1 MTNNSSSKIFKNLD
15 EQIQILL
22 DKGLIIDDIEKTK
35 VILKHN

>member
-22 DKGLIIDDIEKTK
+22 DKALIIDDI
-35 VILKHN
+35 VLVFL